1 MKVSVVSWAVL
12 FTSIVFGC
20 DKKTEGTANA
30 IPPQLLIAIYG
41 GDNPTQFRTAIEPLR
56 LHLEKKLGT
65 DVKFF
70 FTTDYAA
77 VIQALRAKKVHMAE
91 LTPFAYIIASQK
103 PGLLPIATMGRNG
116 KPALYKSFIFTNPKT
131 GIKNLDDLK
140 AKSKMM
146 TLCYTDPAS
155 TSGHLIPRAYLTSI
169 GLDPSTSFK
178 ETMFAG
184 NHASAIL
191 SVKAGKV
198 DVGCSSSDLA
208 FDKLV
213 REGIIRREDIVVLWE
228 SPGIINNSITV
239 RDDLDPAVI
248 KKVQNIYLNMAKENY
263 AAFSSYAK
271 LYYPD
276 PSGMTYLPAQ
286 DSMYNSL
293 RKVAGDIKDLN
304 LLDKK

>member
-1 MKVSVVSWAVL
+1 MKISTIGWLVFFAAIVV
-12 FTSIVFGC
+12 GC
-20 DKKTEGTANA
+20 SKKEEGTKSAV
-30 IPPQLLIAIYG
+30 PTKLFIALYG
-41 GDNPTQFRTAIEPLR
+41 GDNPAQLKTAIEPLR
-56 LHLEKKLGT
+56 LHLEKKLGM

-77 VIQALRAKKVHMAE
+77 VIQAFWSKKVQMAE

-103 PGLLPIATMGRNG
+103 PGILPIATLGLNG
-116 KPALYKSFIFTNPKT
+116 KPALYKSFIFANPKT
-131 GIKNLDDLK
+131 GIKNLEELK
-140 AKSKMM
+140 AKASTL

-184 NHASAIL
+184 THASAIL
-191 SVKAGKV
+191 SVKSGKV

-213 REGIIRREDIVVLWE
+213 REGIMKREDIVVLWE
-228 SPGIINNSITV
+228 SPGIINNSINV
-239 RDDLDPAVI
+239 RDDLDPAFI
-248 KKVQNIYLNMAKENY
+248 KKIQNIFLNMAKENY
-263 AAFSSYAK
+263 VAFSSYSK

-276 PSGMTYLPAQ
+276 PANMTYLPAQ

-304 LLDKK
+304 LFEKK